1 MVFTTCLD
9 LSQLSDLCIF
19 LRNLA
24 VKVSTIFRVTI
35 IGVEH
40 FFGTLTLR
48 TGDCGGWE
56 AVAEVADVGGGVGGV
71 GGAAECELS
80 PCPRTYTQYSTV
92 QYNTSHVSLEV
103 FNSNI
108 KIESMR
114 ARLETSAWPPDT
126 NI

>member
-1 MVFTTCLD
+1 MVFTTCRD

-56 AVAEVADVGGGVGGV
+56 AVAEVADVGGGVGG
-71 GGAAECELS
+71 AAECELS

-92 QYNTSHVSLEV
+92 QYSTVQYSTTHH
-103 FNSNI
+103 
-108 KIESMR
+108 
-114 ARLETSAWPPDT
+114 TSAWKFSIP
-126 NI
+126 ISRLRA

>member
-1 MVFTTCLD
+1 M
-9 LSQLSDLCIF
+9 
-19 LRNLA
+19 
-24 VKVSTIFRVTI
+24 STIFRVTI

-56 AVAEVADVGGGVGGV
+56 AVAEVADVGGA

-92 QYNTSHVSLEV
+92 QYSTVQYSTTHH
-103 FNSNI
+103 
-108 KIESMR
+108 
-114 ARLETSAWPPDT
+114 TSAWKFSIP
-126 NI
+126 ISRLRA

>member
-56 AVAEVADVGGGVGGV
+56 AVAVVAAVADVGGGGV

-92 QYNTSHVSLEV
+92 QYSTVQHITRQLGS
-103 FNSNI
+103 FQFQYQ
-108 KIESMR
+108 
-114 ARLETSAWPPDT
+114 D
-126 NI
+126 